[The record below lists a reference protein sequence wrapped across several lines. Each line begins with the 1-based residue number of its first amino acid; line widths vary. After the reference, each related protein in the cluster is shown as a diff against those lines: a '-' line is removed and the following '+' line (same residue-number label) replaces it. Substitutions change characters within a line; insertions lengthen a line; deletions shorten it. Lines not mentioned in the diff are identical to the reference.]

1 MKGTKWVCSWKFAP
15 SSWKGTSHNIDGTN
29 MSKCKFRENLK
40 SFFQVEAVISSH
52 SQNVFYSNN
61 IFRRNRE
68 RQNRVPFIFP
78 DALDEQNDDDDDDDD
93 EDEGAPPLGGEAHGP
108 PKTRPNDPPSHS
120 IPSGSHP
127 LTRRKVPRPL
137 LTTALIFIISAF
149 FSSAKFS
156 RKNGI
161 IFERF
166 TSPKWKEWNGMM
178 I

>member
-1 MKGTKWVCSWKFAP
+1 
-15 SSWKGTSHNIDGTN
+15 

-78 DALDEQNDDDDDDDD
+78 DALDEQNDDDVDDDD

-108 PKTRPNDPPSHS
+108 PKTRPTAHLRRGPTTHPPT
-120 IPSGSHP
+120 PS
-127 LTRRKVPRPL
+127 LRARTR
-137 LTTALIFIISAF
+137 
-149 FSSAKFS
+149 
-156 RKNGI
+156 
-161 IFERF
+161 
-166 TSPKWKEWNGMM
+166 
-178 I
+178 